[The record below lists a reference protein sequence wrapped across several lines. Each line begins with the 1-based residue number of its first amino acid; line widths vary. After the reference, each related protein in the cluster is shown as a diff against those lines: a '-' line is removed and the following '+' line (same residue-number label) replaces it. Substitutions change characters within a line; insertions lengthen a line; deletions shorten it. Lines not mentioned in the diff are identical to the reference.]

1 MSREKSYPIVEIF
14 NSVQGEGY
22 HTGTPSIFI
31 RFGGC
36 NLQCSWCDT
45 DFSKWDKMTISEI
58 MAVLGQWK
66 TKRVIFTGG
75 EPAIQKLRP
84 LSDEL
89 HSKGY
94 NIAIETNG
102 TIELEEGLVK
112 VKAAPKPSPTKTP
125 TTQNSTYKWDYTR
138 LPPGKKYAAS
148 SRKQGAAWQ
157 VANAIGGTIRTELT
171 RTCAALFADLPATS
185 ICIVPDQVDRST
197 TQLPRRKERQKRQPR
212 KRL

>member
-1 MSREKSYPIVEIF
+1 MEKSYPIVEIF

-45 DFSKWDKMTISEI
+45 DFSKWDKMTVSEI
-58 MAVLGQWK
+58 MAVLGQWE

-75 EPAIQKLRP
+75 EPAMQKLRP

-102 TIELEEGLVK
+102 TIESSEPGEINNLVK
-112 VKAAPKPSPTKTP
+112 KLNILSQNYRLNCFYKT
-125 TTQNSTYKWDYTR
+125 QS
-138 LPPGKKYAAS
+138 
-148 SRKQGAAWQ
+148 
-157 VANAIGGTIRTELT
+157 
-171 RTCAALFADLPATS
+171 
-185 ICIVPDQVDRST
+185 
-197 TQLPRRKERQKRQPR
+197 
-212 KRL
+212 

>member
-1 MSREKSYPIVEIF
+1 MANEKSYPIVEIF

-45 DFSKWDKMTISEI
+45 DFSKWDKMTVSEI
-58 MAVLGQWK
+58 MAVLSKWD

-75 EPAIQKLRP
+75 EPAMQKLRP

-102 TIELEEGLVK
+102 TIELEEGLVDWICVSPKDMLYPEFSIKQRKGNELK
-112 VKAAPKPSPTKTP
+112 VVYTGQDLGMYDNLKDGFENLFLQPCYDEAKDPGTNGKTVHS
-125 TTQNSTYKWDYTR
+125 TFDMVMQNPGWNLSLQTHKWM
-138 LPPGKKYAAS
+138 G
-148 SRKQGAAWQ
+148 
-157 VANAIGGTIRTELT
+157 
-171 RTCAALFADLPATS
+171 
-185 ICIVPDQVDRST
+185 VD
-197 TQLPRRKERQKRQPR
+197 
-212 KRL
+212 

>member
-1 MSREKSYPIVEIF
+1 MANEKSYPIVEIF

-45 DFSKWDKMTISEI
+45 DFSKWDKLTVSEI
-58 MAVLGQWK
+58 MAVLSKWE

-102 TIELEEGLVK
+102 TIELEEGLVDWICVSPKDMLYPEFSIKQRQGNELK
-112 VKAAPKPSPTKTP
+112 VVYTGQDLGMYDNLKDGFENLFLQPCYDEAKDPGTNGKTFH
-125 TTQNSTYKWDYTR
+125 STFDMVMENPGWNLSLQTHKWM
-138 LPPGKKYAAS
+138 G
-148 SRKQGAAWQ
+148 
-157 VANAIGGTIRTELT
+157 
-171 RTCAALFADLPATS
+171 
-185 ICIVPDQVDRST
+185 VD
-197 TQLPRRKERQKRQPR
+197 
-212 KRL
+212 

>member
-1 MSREKSYPIVEIF
+1 MANEKSYPIVEIF

-45 DFSKWDKMTISEI
+45 DFSKWDKMTVSEI
-58 MAVLGQWK
+58 MEVLSKWD

-75 EPAIQKLRP
+75 EPAMQKLRP
-84 LSDEL
+84 LSEEL

-102 TIELEEGLVK
+102 TIELEDGLVDWICVSPKDMLYPEFSIKQRKGNELK
-112 VKAAPKPSPTKTP
+112 VVYTGQDLGMYDNLKDGFENLFLQPCYDEAKDPGTNGKTFHS
-125 TTQNSTYKWDYTR
+125 TFDMVMQNPGWNLSLQTHKWM
-138 LPPGKKYAAS
+138 G
-148 SRKQGAAWQ
+148 
-157 VANAIGGTIRTELT
+157 
-171 RTCAALFADLPATS
+171 
-185 ICIVPDQVDRST
+185 VD
-197 TQLPRRKERQKRQPR
+197 
-212 KRL
+212 